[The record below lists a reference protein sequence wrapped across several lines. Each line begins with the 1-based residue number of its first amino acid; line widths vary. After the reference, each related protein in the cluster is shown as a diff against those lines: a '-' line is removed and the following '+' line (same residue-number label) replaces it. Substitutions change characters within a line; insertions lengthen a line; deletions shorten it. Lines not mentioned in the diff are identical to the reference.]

1 MKADLA
7 LFKESLREKNIFFM
21 KKTFSFLTAVLLM
34 AFASGQMKDG
44 KIVYER
50 TMQLQIQIADN
61 NPAMQN
67 MIPRERKDRYELSFS
82 NNKSLWQRVED
93 MQGDETTFGGDGAQ
107 IRFVMPGSDDITY
120 HSIDDMK
127 KTDQRELGGKTFI
140 VADSIR
146 RLSWKVAGETK
157 TILGYKCMKATAQ
170 RTQESMRMN
179 MDNGNMSRQRV
190 TDTLNIVAW
199 FTNEIAGSY
208 GPDMYQGQLPGTIME
223 IDINNGRNSFRAVE
237 VSAKADVA
245 KIKEPTKGKK
255 VTADEFA
262 KEREK
267 LFSEMQQNGGGGMRF
282 NIRGN

>member
-1 MKADLA
+1 MSPQKANLA
-7 LFKESLREKNIFFM
+7 LEKYINM
-21 KKTFSFLTAVLLM
+21 KKILFAAGSFFIALAGN
-34 AFASGQMKDG
+34 GQLKDG

-61 NPAMQN
+61 NPALQN

-93 MQGDETTFGGDGAQ
+93 MQGDEMNFGGDGAQ

-120 HSIDDMK
+120 HSIDEMK
-127 KTDQRELGGKTFI
+127 KTEQKELGGKTFI
-140 VADSIR
+140 VSDSIR

-157 TILGYKCMKATAQ
+157 TVLGYKCMKATAQ

-179 MDNGNMSRQRV
+179 MDNGNMTRQRV
-190 TDTLNIVAW
+190 VDTLNIVAW

-208 GPDMYQGQLPGTIME
+208 GPDMYQGQLPGTILE
-223 IDINNGRNSFRAVE
+223 IDINNGRNSYRAVE
-237 VSAKADVA
+237 VSAKTDVA
-245 KIKEPTKGKK
+245 KIKEPGKGKK
-255 VTADEFA
+255 VTPDEFA

-267 LFSEMQQNGGGGMRF
+267 LFQDMQQNGGGGMRM
-282 NIRGN
+282 NIRSN